1 MVWSIKQMK
10 LIKNNDFISAKAEEY
25 NAKGNKEYEK
35 RRFYNAIY
43 FYTEGI
49 KVKCKDD
56 ELNAKLYRKRASA
69 YEQTGMIL
77 MRPLFL
83 FLPHIME

>member
-1 MVWSIKQMK
+1 MVWSIKQLN
-10 LIKNNDFISAKAEEY
+10 LIKNNDFISAKAEAY
-25 NAKGNKEYEK
+25 NKEYEK

-56 ELNAKLYRKRASA
+56 DLNAKLYMKWATA
-69 YEQTGMIL
+69 NKQTAMIG
-77 MRPLFL
+77 MRPLVL
-83 FLPHIME
+83 FPPHFME